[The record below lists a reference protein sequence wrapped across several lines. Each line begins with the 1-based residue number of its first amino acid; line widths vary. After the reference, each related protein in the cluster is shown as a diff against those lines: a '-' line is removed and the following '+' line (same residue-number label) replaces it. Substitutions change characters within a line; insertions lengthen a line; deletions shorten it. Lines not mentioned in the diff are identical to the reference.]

1 MTTIVSSPEFLDR
14 LARVHRLCPE
24 MRFGQL
30 VATIGLLAED
40 ETGRNL
46 WDIEDEE
53 FAAAV
58 ERFAADLSRREQDP
72 AEPKAT
78 NGTMNVNPPPS

>member
-1 MTTIVSSPEFLDR
+1 
-14 LARVHRLCPE
+14 

-46 WDIEDEE
+46 WDIEDNE
-53 FAAAV
+53 FAAAM
-58 ERFAADLSRREQDP
+58 ERFVADLTRRDRNRAEQSAASDRP
-72 AEPKAT
+72 RE
-78 NGTMNVNPPPS
+78 

>member
-1 MTTIVSSPEFLDR
+1 
-14 LARVHRLCPE
+14 

-46 WDIEDEE
+46 WDIEDGE
-53 FAAAV
+53 FAAAM

-72 AEPKAT
+72 AKQVVEASRPCDR
-78 NGTMNVNPPPS
+78 

>member
-1 MTTIVSSPEFLDR
+1 MTTTVSSAELLER
-14 LARVHRLCPE
+14 LAMVRRLCPE

-46 WDIEDEE
+46 WDLEDVE

-58 ERFAADLSRREQDP
+58 ERLAADLSRREHKP
-72 AEPKAT
+72 AEPGASADR
-78 NGTMNVNPPPS
+78 PRE

>member
-1 MTTIVSSPEFLDR
+1 MTPRVSSPEFLDR
-14 LARVHRLCPE
+14 LAVVRRLCPE

-46 WDIEDEE
+46 WDIEDSE
-53 FAAAV
+53 FAAAI
-58 ERFAADLSRREQDP
+58 ERFANDLAHRERSP
-72 AEPKAT
+72 AEPEAADQ
-78 NGTMNVNPPPS
+78 PRE

>member
-1 MTTIVSSPEFLDR
+1 MTTTVSATEFLER
-14 LARVHRLCPE
+14 LAMVRRMCPE

-46 WDIEDEE
+46 WDIEDGE

-58 ERFAADLSRREQDP
+58 ERFASDIGRRERAP
-72 AEPKAT
+72 AEPRSPAD
-78 NGTMNVNPPPS
+78 GPRD

>member
-1 MTTIVSSPEFLDR
+1 
-14 LARVHRLCPE
+14 

-40 ETGRNL
+40 ETGRGL
-46 WDIEDEE
+46 WDVEDEQ

-58 ERFAADLSRREQDP
+58 ERLAADLSRRTQN
-72 AEPKAT
+72 ATEPTAADDRVRDT
-78 NGTMNVNPPPS
+78 GSGSL

>member
-1 MTTIVSSPEFLDR
+1 MTTQSSQELLDR
-14 LARVHRLCPE
+14 LAVVRRLCPE

-30 VATIGLLAED
+30 IAIIGLLAED

-58 ERFAADLSRREQDP
+58 ERFANDLSHREQEP
-72 AEPKAT
+72 AQ
-78 NGTMNVNPPPS
+78 

>member
-1 MTTIVSSPEFLDR
+1 MTTTRSWSEFLDR
-14 LARVHRLCPE
+14 LAVVRRLCPE

-40 ETGRNL
+40 ETGHNL
-46 WDIEDEE
+46 WDIEDGE

-58 ERFAADLSRREQDP
+58 ERFATDLARRAQHPMEASGRADRPRE
-72 AEPKAT
+72 
-78 NGTMNVNPPPS
+78 

>member
-1 MTTIVSSPEFLDR
+1 MTHHEQTPAFLSR
-14 LARVHRLCPE
+14 LTVVRRLCPE

-30 VATIGLLAED
+30 VATIGMLAED
-40 ETGRNL
+40 ETGRGL

-58 ERFAADLSRREQDP
+58 ERFATDLSRRNEKP
-72 AEPKAT
+72 AEQVAAA
-78 NGTMNVNPPPS
+78 NSGRDASS